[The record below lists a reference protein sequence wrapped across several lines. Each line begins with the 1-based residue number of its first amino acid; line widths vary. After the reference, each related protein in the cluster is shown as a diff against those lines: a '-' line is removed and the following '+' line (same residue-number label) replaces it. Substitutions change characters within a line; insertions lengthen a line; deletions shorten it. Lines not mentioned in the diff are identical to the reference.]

1 MTATEFSSEFQK
13 WDNVLLA
20 FANRLTKNSDDA
32 HDLLQETAL
41 RAFRNKDKF
50 ELGTNF
56 RAWAITIMRNTFIN
70 QYRRSKSKKAIKTE
84 PIDDMLYSLENRSV
98 GNSGESNITVQEL
111 HRLVETLGSNLSKPL
126 LMHFEGYRYEEI
138 GDELDIP
145 VGTVKS
151 RIFFARKKLKG
162 HVKELYFA

>member
-1 MTATEFSSEFQK
+1 MTATEFSSEFKK

-20 FANRLTKNSDDA
+20 FANRLTKNNEDA

-41 RAFRNKDKF
+41 RAYRNRDKF
-50 ELGTNF
+50 KLGTNF

-70 QYRRSKSKKAIKTE
+70 QYRRQKSKKAINTE
-84 PIDDMLYSLENRSV
+84 PIDDILYSLESRSI
-98 GNSGESNITVQEL
+98 GNSGESNMTVEEL
-111 HRLVETLGSNLSKPL
+111 HKLVHTLGSNLSKPL
-126 LMHFEGYRYEEI
+126 MMHFKGYRYEEI
-138 GDELDIP
+138 ADELNIP

-162 HVKELYFA
+162 YVNKLYFA